1 MITETPT
8 PTTFDTPRW
17 TLDALIAPPVEPTL
31 ETRLHELEQ
40 MAAAFEQ
47 QRPQLTDDIPT
58 AVFLDLLGRL
68 EMITDGAQRLG
79 AYARLWF
86 TEDTQNPAALNML
99 GRLDATLTD
108 MRNRLLFF
116 ELWFKGLPDDA
127 AELLIQASGDLHYY
141 LETLRRFQP
150 HTLQES
156 EEQIINLK
164 DANGIDALV
173 SLYDMLTNAFT
184 FEMTIDGETRR
195 LTRAQLASLY
205 RHPSPDVRAQTY
217 QELFRV
223 YEANSTVLAQI
234 YNHRVRDWK
243 NEVTLRHYDQ
253 PIAIRNLANDLPDD
267 IVDTLLEVARVN
279 NSVFQRYFTLK
290 AGWLGLDKLRR
301 YDIYAPLAESDKT
314 YPFAEARDMVLDS
327 LSDFSP
333 RVGELAAGVFEANTI
348 DAQVRPG
355 KLGGAFCWAVSPGL
369 SPYVMLNY
377 DGTVRDV
384 ATMAH
389 ELGHAIHGLLAAD
402 KSTLT
407 FHSSLPLAETASTF
421 CEQVLT
427 DRLLETETD
436 PAIRRD
442 VLAAALDDAYATVQR
457 QAYFSLFEREA
468 HHLINSGGT
477 NDALCDAYLANLREQ
492 FGDAVEVSDDF
503 RWEWI
508 SIPHFY
514 HTPFYTYA
522 YSFGQLL
529 VYSLYRQ
536 YQLEGEGFIPRL
548 LKILSYGGSA
558 APVDILS
565 EAGVD
570 ISQAAF
576 WQGGYDV
583 LNDIITELEQL

>member
-1 MITETPT
+1 MITETPS
-8 PTTFDTPRW
+8 PTLETPRW

-31 ETRLHELEQ
+31 DARLQELEQ
-40 MAAAFEQ
+40 MVAAFEQ
-47 QRPQLTDDIPT
+47 QRPTLSDDIST
-58 AVFLDLLGRL
+58 ADFRDLLRQL
-68 EMITDGAQRLG
+68 EAVTDGARRLG

-99 GRLDATLTD
+99 GRLDAALTG
-108 MRNRLLFF
+108 MQNRMLFF
-116 ELWFKGLPDDA
+116 DLWFKQLPDET
-127 AELLIQASGDLHYY
+127 AERLMAETGDLRYY
-141 LETLRRFQP
+141 LETLRRFRP

-173 SLYDMLTNAFT
+173 GLFDMLTSAYT
-184 FEMTIDGETRR
+184 YEVTVDGETRR
-195 LTRAQLASLY
+195 LTRDQVATLY
-205 RHPSPDVRAQTY
+205 RHPSADVRAAAY

-223 YEANSTVLAQI
+223 YESNSTVLSRI

-243 NEVTLRHYDQ
+243 NEVALRHFDQ
-253 PIAIRNLANDLPDD
+253 PIAMRNLANDLPDAV
-267 IVDTLLEVARVN
+267 VDTLLDVARAN
-279 NSVFQRYFTLK
+279 NGVFQRYFTLK
-290 AGWLGLDKLRR
+290 AGWLGVDKLRR
-301 YDIYAPLAESDKT
+301 YDIYAPLAPSDKT
-314 YPFAEARDMVLDS
+314 YPYGDAMEMVLDS
-327 LSDFSP
+327 LSEFSP
-333 RVGELAAGVFEANTI
+333 RVAELAAGVFQANTI

-355 KLGGAFCWAVSPGL
+355 KRGGAFCWAVSPGL

-377 DGTVRDV
+377 DGNVRNV

-402 KSTLT
+402 KSPLT

-427 DRLLETETD
+427 DRLLATETD
-436 PAIRRD
+436 PAVRRD

-457 QAYFSLFEREA
+457 QAYFTLFEREA
-468 HHLINSGGT
+468 HGLINSGGT
-477 NDALCDAYLANLREQ
+477 NEALCDAYLANLREQ

-529 VYSLYRQ
+529 VLSLYRQ
-536 YQLEGEGFIPRL
+536 YQIEGEPFVDKFLKL
-548 LKILSYGGSA
+548 LGYGGSA
-558 APVDILS
+558 APIDILT
-565 EAGVD
+565 EAGFD
-570 ISQAAF
+570 ISTPEF

-583 LNDIITELEQL
+583 LNELITELEAL